1 MDISFINN
9 CLSDLWSFHLI
20 LIGISLSIF
29 TLLYSFILNKRG
41 ELKTISEQIK
51 NSGKNPTIEQKERF
65 AISYIRRLKKFNTNC
80 LFIFIFSTFFCC
92 WSWVTLRL
100 IKDSQ
105 LIIKQWFLI
114 LIAIMTVVLCLLV
127 AYQFIKIYR
136 HYNSETKV

>member
-1 MDISFINN
+1 M
-9 CLSDLWSFHLI
+9 LSDLWNFHLV

-29 TLLYSFILNKRG
+29 TLLYSFILNKRD

-51 NSGKNPTIEQKERF
+51 NGDKSPVLVQKERF
-65 AISYIRRLKKFNTNC
+65 AIKYISRLKKINTNC
-80 LFIFIFSTFFCC
+80 LVIFILSTFLCC

-100 IKDSQ
+100 IKDSH
-105 LIIKQWFLI
+105 LILKQWFMI
-114 LIAIMTVVLCLLV
+114 VIAFLTVILCLFV